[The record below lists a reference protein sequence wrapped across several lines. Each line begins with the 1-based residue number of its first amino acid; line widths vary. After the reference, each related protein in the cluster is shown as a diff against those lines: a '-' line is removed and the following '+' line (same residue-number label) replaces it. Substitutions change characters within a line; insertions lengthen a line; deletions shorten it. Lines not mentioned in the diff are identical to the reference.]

1 MDQIITQLGVG
12 GIFAIL
18 LIREFANF
26 ALKKKDNGYPKNH
39 YIEWERQKILE
50 EVLRKLT
57 HAINNQSQVLQT
69 VVHTVKETRDEIKE
83 VSSEVKEFGRRK

>member
-26 ALKKKDNGYPKNH
+26 ALKKKENGHPKNH

-50 EVLRKLT
+50 DVLKKLT
-57 HAINNQSQVLQT
+57 HAINNQSQILQN
-69 VVHTVKETRDEIKE
+69 VVHTVKETRDEIKG
-83 VSSEVKEFGRRK
+83 VSVEVKELSRRK